1 MIQGIKVNSSWKFK
15 TLEIINN
22 GILFHVLHDFIL
34 SFVCKYIQVVVMKSV
49 IIKDRNYTMDII
61 NIILIS
67 ITLIVLFVLFILLF
81 VVLRQQNKT
90 NSSLTIQDLKNMNE
104 QIDRSIKQANQ
115 AVNDVLMMMQRQVGQ
130 SQTDSFQ
137 GQTQL
142 RLELTKQLETLTLT
156 NENKLESIRQTTTS
170 MLEKLQKDNADKLE
184 KMRETVDEKLNKT
197 LEERLTQ
204 KFQLI
209 SSQFETVQKGFGEM
223 QGLVSGVDEL
233 KRALSNVKTRGIM
246 GEIQLGRILE
256 EILSPD
262 MYLKEVPTRPGSNER
277 VEYAIR
283 LPGDG
288 NHPLFLPIDSKFPLE
303 DYYTVLSAYDTNDM
317 KQVDAALKVLE
328 TKIERFA
335 DDIASKYIEVPY
347 TTNFAVLFLPVEGL
361 FAEAIRRGLV
371 EKLQTKYNVVLAGP
385 TTMAAL
391 LNSLQI
397 GFKTLAIQKKSQ
409 EVWHVLAN
417 ARSEFDKFADVLAK
431 AQEKIQSAGS
441 ELDRLIGTRTR
452 MIQSKLKN
460 LESLGENLKIEEQ
473 KVDSED

>member
-1 MIQGIKVNSSWKFK
+1 MQDRE
-15 TLEIINN
+15 TMET
-22 GILFHVLHDFIL
+22 
-34 SFVCKYIQVVVMKSV
+34 V
-49 IIKDRNYTMDII
+49 I
-61 NIILIS
+61 IILIS
-67 ITLIVLFVLFILLF
+67 VLIALTIGLIVIVL
-81 VVLRQQNKT
+81 LRSKDQKANIGK
-90 NSSLTIQDLKNMNE
+90 QDLQVTTDQLDKT
-104 QIDRSIKQANQ
+104 IKQSNQ

-130 SQTDSFQ
+130 TQTDAMQ
-137 GQTQL
+137 QQTLL
-142 RLELTKQLETLTLT
+142 RQELSKQLETLTST
-156 NENKLESIRQTTTS
+156 NEKKLELVRQTTMQ

-262 MYLKEVPTRPGSNER
+262 MYLKETPTRPGSSDR
-277 VEYAIR
+277 VEYAVR

-288 NHPLFLPIDSKFPLE
+288 NRSIFLPIDSKFPLE
-303 DYYTVLSAYDTNDM
+303 DYYVVLSAYDTNDS
-317 KQVDAALKVLE
+317 KQVEAALKTLE

-335 DDIASKYIEVPY
+335 SDIASKYIEVPY
-347 TTNFAVLFLPVEGL
+347 TTNFAVLFLPIEGL
-361 FAEAIRRGLV
+361 YAEAIRRGLI
-371 EKLQTKYNVVLAGP
+371 ERLQTKYSVVLAGP
-385 TTMAAL
+385 TTMSAL

-417 ARSEFDKFADVLAK
+417 AKNEFDKFAEVLAK

-460 LESLGENLKIEEQ
+460 LETLGEALKVEETN
-473 KVDSED
+473 VDEEE

>member
-1 MIQGIKVNSSWKFK
+1 
-15 TLEIINN
+15 
-22 GILFHVLHDFIL
+22 
-34 SFVCKYIQVVVMKSV
+34 
-49 IIKDRNYTMDII
+49 MDII
-61 NIILIS
+61 TTVLTS
-67 ITLIVLFVLFILLF
+67 VSVVGIVILLV
-81 VVLRQQNKT
+81 VVLRQQNQTKQA
-90 NSSLTIQDLKNMNE
+90 LTLQDLKNMNE
-104 QIDRSIKQANQ
+104 QIDKSIKQANQ

-130 SQTDSFQ
+130 SQTDSLQ

-142 RLELTKQLETLTLT
+142 RLELTKQLDNLTVT
-156 NENKLESIRQTTTS
+156 NENKLELIRQTTTS
-170 MLEKLQKDNADKLE
+170 MLEKLQKDNAEKLE

-262 MYLKEVPTRPGSNER
+262 MYLKEVPTRPGSTER

-303 DYYTVLSAYDTNDM
+303 DYYTVLTAYDTNDM

-460 LESLGENLKIEEQ
+460 LETLGENLKIDDP
-473 KVDSED
+473 KVDAEE

>member
-1 MIQGIKVNSSWKFK
+1 METTILIILTSLLLAISGVILVMMLTQQKRQGGLTKDD
-15 TLEIINN
+15 L
-22 GILFHVLHDFIL
+22 
-34 SFVCKYIQVVVMKSV
+34 MSV
-49 IIKDRNYTMDII
+49 ITQVDK
-61 NIILIS
+61 
-67 ITLIVLFVLFILLF
+67 
-81 VVLRQQNKT
+81 
-90 NSSLTIQDLKNMNE
+90 
-104 QIDRSIKQANQ
+104 SIKQSNQ

-130 SQTDSFQ
+130 SQTDALQ
-137 GQTQL
+137 GQNQL
-142 RLELTKQLETLTLT
+142 RLELTKQLEVLTKT
-156 NENKLESIRQTTTS
+156 NENKLEMIRQTTTQ
-170 MLEKLQKDNADKLE
+170 MLEKLQKDNSEKLE

-262 MYLKEVPTRPGSNER
+262 IYLKEVATRPGSNDR

-288 NHPLFLPIDSKFPLE
+288 NRPLFLPIDSKFPLE
-303 DYYTVLSAYDTNDM
+303 DYYTVLAAYDTNDL

-328 TKIERFA
+328 SKIERFA
-335 DDIASKYIEVPY
+335 SDIASKYIEVPY

-409 EVWHVLAN
+409 EVWHVLAT
-417 ARSEFDKFADVLAK
+417 ARQEFDKFAEVLAK

-460 LESLGENLKIEEQ
+460 LETLGENLKIDDKGSETEE
-473 KVDSED
+473 

>member
-1 MIQGIKVNSSWKFK
+1 MQDRE
-15 TLEIINN
+15 TMET
-22 GILFHVLHDFIL
+22 
-34 SFVCKYIQVVVMKSV
+34 V
-49 IIKDRNYTMDII
+49 I
-61 NIILIS
+61 IILIS
-67 ITLIVLFVLFILLF
+67 VLI
-81 VVLRQQNKT
+81 
-90 NSSLTIQDLKNMNE
+90 SLTIGLIVIVLLRSKDQKANIGKQDLQVTTDQLDKT
-104 QIDRSIKQANQ
+104 IKQSNQ

-130 SQTDSFQ
+130 TQTDALQ
-137 GQTQL
+137 QQTLL
-142 RLELTKQLETLTLT
+142 RQELSKQLETLTST
-156 NENKLESIRQTTTS
+156 NETKLELVRQTTMQ

-262 MYLKEVPTRPGSNER
+262 MYLKETPTRPGSSDR
-277 VEYAIR
+277 VEYAVR

-288 NHPLFLPIDSKFPLE
+288 NRSIFLPIDSKFPLE
-303 DYYTVLSAYDTNDM
+303 DYYVVLSAYDTNDS
-317 KQVDAALKVLE
+317 KQVEAALKTLE

-335 DDIASKYIEVPY
+335 SDIASKYIEVPY
-347 TTNFAVLFLPVEGL
+347 TTNFAVLFLPIEGL
-361 FAEAIRRGLV
+361 YAEAIRRGLI
-371 EKLQTKYNVVLAGP
+371 ERLQTKYSVVLAGP
-385 TTMAAL
+385 TTMSAL

-417 ARSEFDKFADVLAK
+417 AKNEFDKFAEVLAK

-460 LESLGENLKIEEQ
+460 LETLGEALKVEETN
-473 KVDSED
+473 VDEEE

>member
-1 MIQGIKVNSSWKFK
+1 
-15 TLEIINN
+15 
-22 GILFHVLHDFIL
+22 
-34 SFVCKYIQVVVMKSV
+34 
-49 IIKDRNYTMDII
+49 MDII
-61 NIILIS
+61 TTILIS
-67 ITLIVLFVLFILLF
+67 VSVIGIAVLLIL
-81 VVLRQQNKT
+81 VLRQQHQTKQA
-90 NSSLTIQDLKNMNE
+90 LTLQDLKNMNE
-104 QIDRSIKQANQ
+104 QIDKSIKQANQ

-130 SQTDSFQ
+130 SQTDSLQ

-142 RLELTKQLETLTLT
+142 RLELTKQLDNLTVT
-156 NENKLESIRQTTTS
+156 NENKLELIRQTTTS
-170 MLEKLQKDNADKLE
+170 MLEKLQKDNAEKLE

-262 MYLKEVPTRPGSNER
+262 MYLKEVPTRPGSTER

-303 DYYTVLSAYDTNDM
+303 DYYTVLTAYDTNDK

-460 LESLGENLKIEEQ
+460 LETLGENLKIDEQ
-473 KVDSED
+473 KVDSEE

>member
-1 MIQGIKVNSSWKFK
+1 M
-15 TLEIINN
+15 EITI
-22 GILFHVLHDFIL
+22 
-34 SFVCKYIQVVVMKSV
+34 
-49 IIKDRNYTMDII
+49 
-61 NIILIS
+61 
-67 ITLIVLFVLFILLF
+67 LIVLTSLLLAISAVILVMMLTQQK
-81 VVLRQQNKT
+81 RQG
-90 NSSLTIQDLKNMNE
+90 SLTKDDLMSVITQVDK
-104 QIDRSIKQANQ
+104 SIKQSNQ

-130 SQTDSFQ
+130 SQTDALQ
-137 GQTQL
+137 GQNQL
-142 RLELTKQLETLTLT
+142 RLELTKQLEVLTKT
-156 NENKLESIRQTTTS
+156 NENKLEMIRQTTTQ
-170 MLEKLQKDNADKLE
+170 MLEKLQKDNSEKLE

-262 MYLKEVPTRPGSNER
+262 IYLKEVATRPGSNDR

-288 NHPLFLPIDSKFPLE
+288 NRPLFLPIDSKFPLE
-303 DYYTVLSAYDTNDM
+303 DYYTVLAAYDTNDL

-328 TKIERFA
+328 SKIERFA
-335 DDIASKYIEVPY
+335 SDIASKYIEVPY

-409 EVWHVLAN
+409 EVWHVLAT
-417 ARSEFDKFADVLAK
+417 ARQEFDKFAEVLAK

-460 LESLGENLKIEEQ
+460 LETLGENLKIDDKASETEE
-473 KVDSED
+473 

>member
-1 MIQGIKVNSSWKFK
+1 
-15 TLEIINN
+15 
-22 GILFHVLHDFIL
+22 
-34 SFVCKYIQVVVMKSV
+34 
-49 IIKDRNYTMDII
+49 MDII
-61 NIILIS
+61 
-67 ITLIVLFVLFILLF
+67 TIVLLSASIIGIFVILLL
-81 VVLRQQNKT
+81 VLRQQST
-90 NSSLTIQDLKNMNE
+90 TTRPLTIQDLKNMNE
-104 QIDRSIKQANQ
+104 QVDKSIKQANQ

-130 SQTDSFQ
+130 SQTDSIQ

-142 RLELTKQLETLTLT
+142 RLELTKQLEHLTLT
-156 NENKLESIRQTTTS
+156 NETKLELIRQTTTS

-262 MYLKEVPTRPGSNER
+262 MYLKEVPTRPGSTER

-303 DYYTVLSAYDTNDM
+303 DYYTVLTAYDTNDM

-417 ARSEFDKFADVLAK
+417 ARSEFDKFAEVLAK

-460 LESLGENLKIEEQ
+460 LETLGENLKIDEQ
-473 KVDSED
+473 KVDSEE

>member
-1 MIQGIKVNSSWKFK
+1 M
-15 TLEIINN
+15 
-22 GILFHVLHDFIL
+22 
-34 SFVCKYIQVVVMKSV
+34 
-49 IIKDRNYTMDII
+49 MDII
-61 NIILIS
+61 TTILIS
-67 ITLIVLFVLFILLF
+67 VSVVGIVILLV
-81 VVLRQQNKT
+81 VVLRQQHQTKQA
-90 NSSLTIQDLKNMNE
+90 LTLQDLKNMNE
-104 QIDRSIKQANQ
+104 QIDKSIKQANQ

-130 SQTDSFQ
+130 SQNDSLQ

-142 RLELTKQLETLTLT
+142 RLELTKQLDNLTVT
-156 NENKLESIRQTTTS
+156 NENKLELIRQTTTS

-262 MYLKEVPTRPGSNER
+262 MYLKEVPTRPGSTER

-303 DYYTVLSAYDTNDM
+303 DYYTVLTAYDTNDM

-460 LESLGENLKIEEQ
+460 LETLGENLKIDEP
-473 KVDSED
+473 KVDAEE

>member
-1 MIQGIKVNSSWKFK
+1 M
-15 TLEIINN
+15 
-22 GILFHVLHDFIL
+22 
-34 SFVCKYIQVVVMKSV
+34 
-49 IIKDRNYTMDII
+49 MDII
-61 NIILIS
+61 TTILIS
-67 ITLIVLFVLFILLF
+67 VSVVGIVILLV
-81 VVLRQQNKT
+81 VVLRQQHQTKQA
-90 NSSLTIQDLKNMNE
+90 LTLQDLKNMNE
-104 QIDRSIKQANQ
+104 QIDKSIKQANQ

-130 SQTDSFQ
+130 SQNDSLQ

-142 RLELTKQLETLTLT
+142 RLELTKQLDNLTVT
-156 NENKLESIRQTTTS
+156 NENKLELIRQTTTS

-262 MYLKEVPTRPGSNER
+262 MYLKEVPTRPGSTER

-303 DYYTVLSAYDTNDM
+303 DYYTVLTAYDTNDM

-460 LESLGENLKIEEQ
+460 RDTLGENLKIDEP
-473 KVDSED
+473 KVDAEE

>member
-1 MIQGIKVNSSWKFK
+1 M
-15 TLEIINN
+15 
-22 GILFHVLHDFIL
+22 
-34 SFVCKYIQVVVMKSV
+34 
-49 IIKDRNYTMDII
+49 MDII
-61 NIILIS
+61 TTILIS
-67 ITLIVLFVLFILLF
+67 VSVVGIVILLV
-81 VVLRQQNKT
+81 VVLRQQHQTKQA
-90 NSSLTIQDLKNMNE
+90 LTLQDLKNMNE
-104 QIDRSIKQANQ
+104 QIDKSIKQANQ

-130 SQTDSFQ
+130 SQTDSLQ

-142 RLELTKQLETLTLT
+142 RLELTKQLDTLTVT
-156 NENKLESIRQTTTS
+156 NENKLELIRQTTTS

-262 MYLKEVPTRPGSNER
+262 MYLKEVPTRPGSTER

-303 DYYTVLSAYDTNDM
+303 DYYTVLTAYDTNDM

-460 LESLGENLKIEEQ
+460 LETLGENLKIDEP
-473 KVDSED
+473 KVDAEE

>member
-1 MIQGIKVNSSWKFK
+1 
-15 TLEIINN
+15 
-22 GILFHVLHDFIL
+22 
-34 SFVCKYIQVVVMKSV
+34 
-49 IIKDRNYTMDII
+49 MDII
-61 NIILIS
+61 TTILIS
-67 ITLIVLFVLFILLF
+67 VSVVGIVILLV
-81 VVLRQQNKT
+81 VVLRQQNQTKQA
-90 NSSLTIQDLKNMNE
+90 LTLQDLKNMNE
-104 QIDRSIKQANQ
+104 QIDKSIKQANQ

-130 SQTDSFQ
+130 SQTDSLQ

-142 RLELTKQLETLTLT
+142 RLELTKQLDNLTVT
-156 NENKLESIRQTTTS
+156 NENKLELIRQTTTS
-170 MLEKLQKDNADKLE
+170 MLEKLQKDNAEKLE

-262 MYLKEVPTRPGSNER
+262 MYLKEVPTRPGSTER

-303 DYYTVLSAYDTNDM
+303 DYYTVLTAYDTNDM

-460 LESLGENLKIEEQ
+460 LETLGENLKIDDP
-473 KVDSED
+473 KVDAEE

>member
-1 MIQGIKVNSSWKFK
+1 ME
-15 TLEIINN
+15 T
-22 GILFHVLHDFIL
+22 
-34 SFVCKYIQVVVMKSV
+34 V
-49 IIKDRNYTMDII
+49 I
-61 NIILIS
+61 IILIS
-67 ITLIVLFVLFILLF
+67 VLIALTIGLIVIVL
-81 VVLRQQNKT
+81 LRSKDQKVH
-90 NSSLTIQDLKNMNE
+90 IDKQDLQVTTDQLDKT
-104 QIDRSIKQANQ
+104 IKQSNQ

-130 SQTDSFQ
+130 TQTDAMQ
-137 GQTQL
+137 QQTLL
-142 RLELTKQLETLTLT
+142 RQELSKQLETLTST
-156 NENKLESIRQTTTS
+156 NEKKLELVRQTTMQ

-262 MYLKEVPTRPGSNER
+262 MYLKETPTRPGSSDR
-277 VEYAIR
+277 VEYAVR

-288 NHPLFLPIDSKFPLE
+288 NRSIFLPIDSKFPLE
-303 DYYTVLSAYDTNDM
+303 DYYVVLSAYDTNDS
-317 KQVDAALKVLE
+317 KQVEAALKTLE

-335 DDIASKYIEVPY
+335 SDIASKYIEVPY
-347 TTNFAVLFLPVEGL
+347 TTNFAVLFLPIEGL
-361 FAEAIRRGLV
+361 YAEAIRRGLI
-371 EKLQTKYNVVLAGP
+371 ERLQTKYSVVLAGP
-385 TTMAAL
+385 TTMSAL

-417 ARSEFDKFADVLAK
+417 AKNEFDKFAEVLAK
-431 AQEKIQSAGS
+431 AQEKIQSAGT

-460 LESLGENLKIEEQ
+460 LETLGEALKVEET
-473 KVDSED
+473 KVDEEE

>member
-1 MIQGIKVNSSWKFK
+1 M
-15 TLEIINN
+15 
-22 GILFHVLHDFIL
+22 
-34 SFVCKYIQVVVMKSV
+34 
-49 IIKDRNYTMDII
+49 MDII
-61 NIILIS
+61 TTILIS
-67 ITLIVLFVLFILLF
+67 VSVVGIVILLV
-81 VVLRQQNKT
+81 VVLRQQHQTKQA
-90 NSSLTIQDLKNMNE
+90 LTLQDLKNMNE
-104 QIDRSIKQANQ
+104 QIDKSIKQANQ

-130 SQTDSFQ
+130 SQTDSLQ

-142 RLELTKQLETLTLT
+142 RLELTKQLDTLTVT
-156 NENKLESIRQTTTS
+156 NENKLELIRQTTTS

-262 MYLKEVPTRPGSNER
+262 MYLKEIPTRPGSTER

-303 DYYTVLSAYDTNDM
+303 DYYTVLTAYDTNDM
-317 KQVDAALKVLE
+317 KQVDAALKILE
-328 TKIERFA
+328 NKIERFA

-460 LESLGENLKIEEQ
+460 LETLGENLKIDEP
-473 KVDSED
+473 KVDAEE

>member
-1 MIQGIKVNSSWKFK
+1 M
-15 TLEIINN
+15 EII
-22 GILFHVLHDFIL
+22 
-34 SFVCKYIQVVVMKSV
+34 
-49 IIKDRNYTMDII
+49 TT
-61 NIILIS
+61 ILIS
-67 ITLIVLFVLFILLF
+67 VSFIGIVILLV
-81 VVLRQQNKT
+81 VVLRQQPQTKQA
-90 NSSLTIQDLKNMNE
+90 LTLQDLKNMNE
-104 QIDRSIKQANQ
+104 QIDKSIKQANQ

-130 SQTDSFQ
+130 SQTDSLQ

-142 RLELTKQLETLTLT
+142 RLELTKQLDNLTVT
-156 NENKLESIRQTTTS
+156 NENKLELIRQTTTS
-170 MLEKLQKDNADKLE
+170 MLEKLQKDNAEKLE

-262 MYLKEVPTRPGSNER
+262 MYLKEVPTRPGSSER

-303 DYYTVLSAYDTNDM
+303 DYYTVLTAYDTNDM

-460 LESLGENLKIEEQ
+460 LETLGENLKIDEQ
-473 KVDSED
+473 KVDAEE

>member
-1 MIQGIKVNSSWKFK
+1 MD
-15 TLEIINN
+15 TII
-22 GILFHVLHDFIL
+22 IVLA
-34 SFVCKYIQVVVMKSV
+34 SV
-49 IIKDRNYTMDII
+49 
-61 NIILIS
+61 
-67 ITLIVLFVLFILLF
+67 TLIGIFILLF
-81 VVLRQQNKT
+81 VVLGRQNKT
-90 NSSLTIQDLKNMNE
+90 TQALTIQDLKNMNE
-104 QIDRSIKQANQ
+104 QIDKSIKQANQ
-115 AVNDVLMMMQRQVGQ
+115 AVNDVLLMMQRQVGQ
-130 SQTDSFQ
+130 SQTDSVQ

-142 RLELTKQLETLTLT
+142 RLELTKQLEMLTLT

-204 KFQLI
+204 KFQLR

-262 MYLKEVPTRPGSNER
+262 MYLKEVPTRPGSSER

-303 DYYTVLSAYDTNDM
+303 DYYTVLTAYDTNDM

-460 LESLGENLKIEEQ
+460 LETLGENLKIDEP
-473 KVDSED
+473 KVDAEE

>member
-1 MIQGIKVNSSWKFK
+1 
-15 TLEIINN
+15 
-22 GILFHVLHDFIL
+22 
-34 SFVCKYIQVVVMKSV
+34 
-49 IIKDRNYTMDII
+49 
-61 NIILIS
+61 LI
-67 ITLIVLFVLFILLF
+67 
-81 VVLRQQNKT
+81 VLRQQNST
-90 NSSLTIQDLKNMNE
+90 TRALTLQDLKNMND
-104 QIDRSIKQANQ
+104 QVDKTIKQANQ

-130 SQTDSFQ
+130 SQTDSLQ

-142 RLELTKQLETLTLT
+142 RVELTKQFDHLTVS
-156 NENKLESIRQTTTS
+156 NENKLELIRQTTTS

-262 MYLKEVPTRPGSNER
+262 MYLKEVPTRPGSTER

-303 DYYTVLSAYDTNDM
+303 DYYTVLTAYDTNDM

-460 LESLGENLKIEEQ
+460 LETLGENLKIDEQ
-473 KVDSED
+473 KVDSEE

>member
-1 MIQGIKVNSSWKFK
+1 ME
-15 TLEIINN
+15 T
-22 GILFHVLHDFIL
+22 
-34 SFVCKYIQVVVMKSV
+34 
-49 IIKDRNYTMDII
+49 
-61 NIILIS
+61 IILIILTS
-67 ITLIVLFVLFILLF
+67 LLLPITVVILIMIVN
-81 VVLRQQNKT
+81 QQKRHG
-90 NSSLTIQDLKNMNE
+90 SLTKEDLMSVITQVDK
-104 QIDRSIKQANQ
+104 SIKQSNQ
-115 AVNDVLMMMQRQVGQ
+115 SVNDVLMMMQRQVGQ
-130 SQTDSFQ
+130 SQTDASLSQ
-137 GQTQL
+137 NQL
-142 RLELTKQLETLTLT
+142 RLELSKQLEVLTAT
-156 NENKLESIRQTTTS
+156 NEKKLEMIRQTTTN
-170 MLEKLQKDNADKLE
+170 MLEKLQKDNSEKLE

-262 MYLKEVPTRPGSNER
+262 IYLKEVATRPGSNDR

-288 NHPLFLPIDSKFPLE
+288 NRPLFLPIDSKFPLE
-303 DYYTVLSAYDTNDM
+303 DYYTVLAAYDTNDL

-328 TKIERFA
+328 AKIERFA
-335 DDIASKYIEVPY
+335 SDIASKYIEVPY

-409 EVWHVLAN
+409 EVWHVLAT
-417 ARSEFDKFADVLAK
+417 ARQEFDKFAEVLAK

-460 LESLGENLKIEEQ
+460 LETLGENLKIDDKGTNQDE
-473 KVDSED
+473 

>member
-1 MIQGIKVNSSWKFK
+1 M
-15 TLEIINN
+15 EI
-22 GILFHVLHDFIL
+22 
-34 SFVCKYIQVVVMKSV
+34 
-49 IIKDRNYTMDII
+49 
-61 NIILIS
+61 IILILTS
-67 ITLIVLFVLFILLF
+67 VALIGIFVIL
-81 VVLRQQNKT
+81 VVMLRQQNKT
-90 NSSLTIQDLKNMNE
+90 ATALTIQDLKNTND
-104 QIDRSIKQANQ
+104 QIDKSIKQANQ

-130 SQTDSFQ
+130 SQTDSVQ

-170 MLEKLQKDNADKLE
+170 MLEKLQKDNAEKLE

-262 MYLKEVPTRPGSNER
+262 MYLKEVPTRPGSNDR

-303 DYYTVLSAYDTNDM
+303 DYYTVLTAYDTNDM

-335 DDIASKYIEVPY
+335 NDIASKYIEVPY

-385 TTMAAL
+385 TTMSAL

-417 ARSEFDKFADVLAK
+417 ARSEFDKFAEVLAK

-460 LESLGENLKIEEQ
+460 LETLGANLKIDEQ
-473 KVDSED
+473 KVDAEE

>member
-1 MIQGIKVNSSWKFK
+1 M
-15 TLEIINN
+15 EITI
-22 GILFHVLHDFIL
+22 
-34 SFVCKYIQVVVMKSV
+34 
-49 IIKDRNYTMDII
+49 
-61 NIILIS
+61 
-67 ITLIVLFVLFILLF
+67 LIVLTSLLLAITGVILVMMLT
-81 VVLRQQNKT
+81 QQKRHG
-90 NSSLTIQDLKNMNE
+90 SLTKDDLMSVITQVDK
-104 QIDRSIKQANQ
+104 SIKQSNQ

-130 SQTDSFQ
+130 SQTDALQ
-137 GQTQL
+137 GQNQL
-142 RLELTKQLETLTLT
+142 RIELTKQLEVLTKT
-156 NENKLESIRQTTTS
+156 NENKLEMIRQTTTQ
-170 MLEKLQKDNADKLE
+170 MLEKLQKDNSEKLE

-262 MYLKEVPTRPGSNER
+262 IYLKEVATRPGSNDR

-288 NHPLFLPIDSKFPLE
+288 NRPLFLPIDSKFPLE
-303 DYYTVLSAYDTNDM
+303 DYYTVLAAYDTNDL

-328 TKIERFA
+328 SKIERFA
-335 DDIASKYIEVPY
+335 SDIASKYIEVPY

-409 EVWHVLAN
+409 EVWHVLAT
-417 ARSEFDKFADVLAK
+417 ARQEFDKFAEVLAK

-460 LESLGENLKIEEQ
+460 LETLGENLKIDDKASEKEE
-473 KVDSED
+473 

>member
-1 MIQGIKVNSSWKFK
+1 M
-15 TLEIINN
+15 EII
-22 GILFHVLHDFIL
+22 
-34 SFVCKYIQVVVMKSV
+34 
-49 IIKDRNYTMDII
+49 TT
-61 NIILIS
+61 ILIS
-67 ITLIVLFVLFILLF
+67 VSVIGIAVLLIL
-81 VVLRQQNKT
+81 VLRQQNQTKQP
-90 NSSLTIQDLKNMNE
+90 LTLQDLRNMNE
-104 QIDRSIKQANQ
+104 QIDKSIKQANQ

-130 SQTDSFQ
+130 SQTDSLQ

-142 RLELTKQLETLTLT
+142 RLELTKQLDNLTVT
-156 NENKLESIRQTTTS
+156 NENKLELIRQTTTS
-170 MLEKLQKDNADKLE
+170 MLEKLQKDNAEKLE

-262 MYLKEVPTRPGSNER
+262 MYLKEVPTRPGSTER

-303 DYYTVLSAYDTNDM
+303 DYYTVLTAYDTNDK

-460 LESLGENLKIEEQ
+460 LETLGENLKIDEQ
-473 KVDSED
+473 KVDSEE

>member
-1 MIQGIKVNSSWKFK
+1 
-15 TLEIINN
+15 
-22 GILFHVLHDFIL
+22 
-34 SFVCKYIQVVVMKSV
+34 
-49 IIKDRNYTMDII
+49 MDII
-61 NIILIS
+61 TTILIS
-67 ITLIVLFVLFILLF
+67 VSVVGIVILLV
-81 VVLRQQNKT
+81 VVLRQQNQTKQA
-90 NSSLTIQDLKNMNE
+90 LTLQDLKNMNE
-104 QIDRSIKQANQ
+104 QIDKSIKQANQ

-130 SQTDSFQ
+130 SQTDSLQ

-142 RLELTKQLETLTLT
+142 RLELTKQLDNLTVT
-156 NENKLESIRQTTTS
+156 NENKLELIRQTTTS
-170 MLEKLQKDNADKLE
+170 MLEKLQKDNAEKLE

-256 EILSPD
+256 EIISPD
-262 MYLKEVPTRPGSNER
+262 MYLKEVPTRPGSTER

-303 DYYTVLSAYDTNDM
+303 DYYTVLTAYDTNDM

-460 LESLGENLKIEEQ
+460 LETLGENLKIDEP
-473 KVDSED
+473 KVDAEE

>member
-1 MIQGIKVNSSWKFK
+1 ME
-15 TLEIINN
+15 T
-22 GILFHVLHDFIL
+22 
-34 SFVCKYIQVVVMKSV
+34 V
-49 IIKDRNYTMDII
+49 II
-61 NIILIS
+61 ILLSVLIALT
-67 ITLIVLFVLFILLF
+67 IGMIVLFFI
-81 VVLRQQNKT
+81 RSNKPQT
-90 NSSLTIQDLKNMNE
+90 SINKQDLQTTTDQLDKT
-104 QIDRSIKQANQ
+104 IKQANQ

-130 SQTDSFQ
+130 SQTDALQ
-137 GQTQL
+137 QQTIL
-142 RLELTKQLETLTLT
+142 RQELTKQLETLTST
-156 NENKLESIRQTTTS
+156 NEQKLELVRQTTMQ

-262 MYLKEVPTRPGSNER
+262 MYLKETPTRPGSSDR
-277 VEYAIR
+277 VEYAVR

-288 NHPLFLPIDSKFPLE
+288 NRSIFLPIDSKFPLE
-303 DYYTVLSAYDTNDM
+303 DYYLVLTAYDTNDS
-317 KQVDAALKVLE
+317 KQVEAALKTLE

-335 DDIASKYIEVPY
+335 ADIASKYIEVPY
-347 TTNFAVLFLPVEGL
+347 TTNFAVLFLPIEGL
-361 FAEAIRRGLV
+361 YAEAIRRGLI
-371 EKLQTKYNVVLAGP
+371 EKLQTKYSVVLAGP
-385 TTMAAL
+385 TTMSAL

-417 ARSEFDKFADVLAK
+417 AKNEFDKFAEVLAK
-431 AQEKIQSAGS
+431 AQEKIQSAGT

-460 LESLGENLKIEEQ
+460 LETLGEALKVEETN
-473 KVDSED
+473 VDEEE

>member
-1 MIQGIKVNSSWKFK
+1 M
-15 TLEIINN
+15 EII
-22 GILFHVLHDFIL
+22 I
-34 SFVCKYIQVVVMKSV
+34 
-49 IIKDRNYTMDII
+49 
-61 NIILIS
+61 IILIS
-67 ITLIVLFVLFILLF
+67 VALIGIFVILVLM
-81 VVLRQQNKT
+81 LRQQNKT
-90 NSSLTIQDLKNMNE
+90 ATALTIQDLKNTND
-104 QIDRSIKQANQ
+104 QIDKSIKQANQ

-130 SQTDSFQ
+130 SQTDSVQ

-170 MLEKLQKDNADKLE
+170 MLEKLQKDNAEKLE

-262 MYLKEVPTRPGSNER
+262 MYLKEVPTRPGSNDR

-303 DYYTVLSAYDTNDM
+303 DYYTVLTAYDTNDM

-335 DDIASKYIEVPY
+335 NDIASKYIEVPY

-385 TTMAAL
+385 TTMSAL

-417 ARSEFDKFADVLAK
+417 ARSEFDKFAEVLAK

-460 LESLGENLKIEEQ
+460 LETLGANLKIDEQ
-473 KVDSED
+473 KVDSEE

>member
-1 MIQGIKVNSSWKFK
+1 M
-15 TLEIINN
+15 
-22 GILFHVLHDFIL
+22 
-34 SFVCKYIQVVVMKSV
+34 
-49 IIKDRNYTMDII
+49 MDII
-61 NIILIS
+61 TTILIS
-67 ITLIVLFVLFILLF
+67 VSVVGIVILLV
-81 VVLRQQNKT
+81 VVLRQQHQTKQA
-90 NSSLTIQDLKNMNE
+90 LTLQDLKNMNE
-104 QIDRSIKQANQ
+104 QIDKSIKQANQ

-130 SQTDSFQ
+130 SQSDSLQ

-142 RLELTKQLETLTLT
+142 RLELTKQLDNLTVT
-156 NENKLESIRQTTTS
+156 NENKLELIRQTTTS

-262 MYLKEVPTRPGSNER
+262 MYLKEVPTRPGSTER

-303 DYYTVLSAYDTNDM
+303 DYYTVLTAYDTNDM

-460 LESLGENLKIEEQ
+460 LETLGENLKIDEP
-473 KVDSED
+473 KVDDEE

>member
-1 MIQGIKVNSSWKFK
+1 MINPKIYPMKDD
-15 TLEIINN
+15 EIR
-22 GILFHVLHDFIL
+22 
-34 SFVCKYIQVVVMKSV
+34 Y
-49 IIKDRNYTMDII
+49 NYFRIDMMDII
-61 NIILIS
+61 TTILIS
-67 ITLIVLFVLFILLF
+67 VSVVGIVILLV
-81 VVLRQQNKT
+81 VVLRQQNQTKQA
-90 NSSLTIQDLKNMNE
+90 LTLQDLKNMNE
-104 QIDRSIKQANQ
+104 QIDKSIKQANQ

-130 SQTDSFQ
+130 SQTDSLQ

-142 RLELTKQLETLTLT
+142 RLELTKQLDNLTVT
-156 NENKLESIRQTTTS
+156 NENKLELIRQTTTS
-170 MLEKLQKDNADKLE
+170 MLEKLQKDNAEKLE

-262 MYLKEVPTRPGSNER
+262 MYLKEVPTRPGSTER

-303 DYYTVLSAYDTNDM
+303 DYYTVLTAYDTNDM

-460 LESLGENLKIEEQ
+460 LETLGENLKIDEP
-473 KVDSED
+473 KVDAEE

>member
-1 MIQGIKVNSSWKFK
+1 
-15 TLEIINN
+15 
-22 GILFHVLHDFIL
+22 
-34 SFVCKYIQVVVMKSV
+34 
-49 IIKDRNYTMDII
+49 MDII
-61 NIILIS
+61 TTILIS
-67 ITLIVLFVLFILLF
+67 VSVVGIVILLV
-81 VVLRQQNKT
+81 VVLRQQNQSKQA
-90 NSSLTIQDLKNMNE
+90 LTLQDLKNMNE
-104 QIDRSIKQANQ
+104 QIDKSIKQANQ

-130 SQTDSFQ
+130 SQTDSLQ

-142 RLELTKQLETLTLT
+142 RLELTKQLDNLTVT
-156 NENKLESIRQTTTS
+156 NENKLELIRQTTTS
-170 MLEKLQKDNADKLE
+170 MLEKLQKDNAEKLE

-262 MYLKEVPTRPGSNER
+262 MYLKEVPTRPGSTER

-303 DYYTVLSAYDTNDM
+303 DYYTVLTAYDTNDM

-328 TKIERFA
+328 NKIERFA

-460 LESLGENLKIEEQ
+460 LETLGENLKIDEP
-473 KVDSED
+473 KVDAEE

>member
-1 MIQGIKVNSSWKFK
+1 METVI
-15 TLEIINN
+15 T
-22 GILFHVLHDFIL
+22 ILLSVLIAL
-34 SFVCKYIQVVVMKSV
+34 TIG
-49 IIKDRNYTMDII
+49 
-61 NIILIS
+61 
-67 ITLIVLFVLFILLF
+67 LIVVFLM
-81 VVLRQQNKT
+81 RSNPSKT
-90 NSSLTIQDLKNMNE
+90 NLNKSDLQTTTDQLDKTIKL
-104 QIDRSIKQANQ
+104 ANQ
-115 AVNDVLMMMQRQVGQ
+115 SVNDVLMMMQRQVGQ
-130 SQTDSFQ
+130 SQTDALQ
-137 GQTQL
+137 QQTLL
-142 RLELTKQLETLTLT
+142 RQELTKQLETLTST
-156 NENKLESIRQTTTS
+156 NEKKLELVRQTTMQ

-262 MYLKEVPTRPGSNER
+262 MYLKETPTRPGSSDR
-277 VEYAIR
+277 VEYAVR

-288 NHPLFLPIDSKFPLE
+288 NRSIFLPIDSKFPLE
-303 DYYTVLSAYDTNDM
+303 DYYVVLTAYDTNDG
-317 KQVDAALKVLE
+317 KQVEAALKTLE

-335 DDIASKYIEVPY
+335 SDIASKYIEVPY
-347 TTNFAVLFLPVEGL
+347 TTNFAVLFLPIEGL
-361 FAEAIRRGLV
+361 YAEAIRRGLI
-371 EKLQTKYNVVLAGP
+371 EKLQTKYSVVLAGP
-385 TTMAAL
+385 TTMSAL

-417 ARSEFDKFADVLAK
+417 AKNEFDKFAEVLAK
-431 AQEKIQSAGS
+431 AQEKIQSAGT
-441 ELDRLIGTRTR
+441 ELDKLIGTRTR

-460 LESLGENLKIEEQ
+460 LETLGERLKVEET
-473 KVDSED
+473 KIDEEE

>member
-1 MIQGIKVNSSWKFK
+1 M
-15 TLEIINN
+15 EI
-22 GILFHVLHDFIL
+22 
-34 SFVCKYIQVVVMKSV
+34 
-49 IIKDRNYTMDII
+49 
-61 NIILIS
+61 IILILTS
-67 ITLIVLFVLFILLF
+67 VALIGIFVIL
-81 VVLRQQNKT
+81 VVMLRQQTKT
-90 NSSLTIQDLKNMNE
+90 ATALTIQDLKNTND
-104 QIDRSIKQANQ
+104 QIDKSIKQANQ

-130 SQTDSFQ
+130 SQTDSVQ

-170 MLEKLQKDNADKLE
+170 MLEKLQKDNAEKLE

-262 MYLKEVPTRPGSNER
+262 MYLKEVPTRPGSNDR

-303 DYYTVLSAYDTNDM
+303 DYYTVLTAYDTNDM

-335 DDIASKYIEVPY
+335 NDIASKYIEVPY

-385 TTMAAL
+385 TTMSAL

-417 ARSEFDKFADVLAK
+417 ARSEFDKFAEVLAK

-460 LESLGENLKIEEQ
+460 LETLGANLKIDEQ
-473 KVDSED
+473 KVDAEE

>member
-1 MIQGIKVNSSWKFK
+1 LDN
-15 TLEIINN
+15 
-22 GILFHVLHDFIL
+22 
-34 SFVCKYIQVVVMKSV
+34 
-49 IIKDRNYTMDII
+49 
-61 NIILIS
+61 
-67 ITLIVLFVLFILLF
+67 
-81 VVLRQQNKT
+81 
-90 NSSLTIQDLKNMNE
+90 LT
-104 QIDRSIKQANQ
+104 
-115 AVNDVLMMMQRQVGQ
+115 V
-130 SQTDSFQ
+130 
-137 GQTQL
+137 
-142 RLELTKQLETLTLT
+142 T
-156 NENKLESIRQTTTS
+156 NENKLELIRQTTTS
-170 MLEKLQKDNADKLE
+170 MLEKLQKDNAEKLE

-262 MYLKEVPTRPGSNER
+262 MYLKEVPTRPGSTER

-303 DYYTVLSAYDTNDM
+303 DYYTVLTAYDTNDM

-460 LESLGENLKIEEQ
+460 LETLGENLKIDDP
-473 KVDSED
+473 KVDAEE

>member
-1 MIQGIKVNSSWKFK
+1 M
-15 TLEIINN
+15 
-22 GILFHVLHDFIL
+22 
-34 SFVCKYIQVVVMKSV
+34 
-49 IIKDRNYTMDII
+49 MDII
-61 NIILIS
+61 TTILIS
-67 ITLIVLFVLFILLF
+67 VSVVGIVILLV
-81 VVLRQQNKT
+81 VVLRQQHQTKQA
-90 NSSLTIQDLKNMNE
+90 LTLQDLKNMNE
-104 QIDRSIKQANQ
+104 QIDKSIKQSNQ

-130 SQTDSFQ
+130 SQNDSLQ

-142 RLELTKQLETLTLT
+142 RLELTKQLDNLTVT
-156 NENKLESIRQTTTS
+156 NENKLELIRQTTTS
-170 MLEKLQKDNADKLE
+170 MLDKLQKDNAEKLE

-262 MYLKEVPTRPGSNER
+262 MYLKEVPTRPGSTER

-303 DYYTVLSAYDTNDM
+303 DYYTVLTAYDTNDM

-460 LESLGENLKIEEQ
+460 LETLGENLKIDEP
-473 KVDSED
+473 KVDAEE

>member
-1 MIQGIKVNSSWKFK
+1 MELANLILLIVISLMNIGF
-15 TLEIINN
+15 
-22 GILFHVLHDFIL
+22 ILFWFVRNQKQKPLDQDALQQAVKWLEATIKQTNQSMQDVIAVLQRQLNQNQTDN
-34 SFVCKYIQVVVMKSV
+34 SQAQ
-49 IIKDRNYTMDII
+49 T
-61 NIILIS
+61 
-67 ITLIVLFVLFILLF
+67 
-81 VVLRQQNKT
+81 VLRQ
-90 NSSLTIQDLKNMNE
+90 
-104 QIDRSIKQANQ
+104 
-115 AVNDVLMMMQRQVGQ
+115 
-130 SQTDSFQ
+130 
-137 GQTQL
+137 
-142 RLELTKQLETLTLT
+142 ELTKQLESLTQT
-156 NENKLESIRQTTTS
+156 NEAKLEMVRLTTS
-170 MLEKLQKDNADKLE
+170 TMLEKLQKDNAEKLD

-262 MYLKEVPTRPGSNER
+262 MYLKETATRPGSSDR

-288 NHPLFLPIDSKFPLE
+288 NRSIFLPIDSKFPLE
-303 DYYTVLSAYDTNDM
+303 DYYQVLAAYDTNDA
-317 KQVDAALKVLE
+317 KQVEQALKALE

-347 TTNFAVLFLPVEGL
+347 TTNFAVLFLPIEGL
-361 FAEAIRRGLV
+361 YAEAIRRGLI
-371 EKLQTKYNVVLAGP
+371 EKLQAKYNVVLAGP

-417 ARSEFDKFADVLAK
+417 AKNEFDKFAEVLAK

-452 MIQSKLKN
+452 MIQAKLKN
-460 LESLGENLKIEEQ
+460 LETLGENLNIEE
-473 KVDSED
+473 KKPSEEE

>member
-1 MIQGIKVNSSWKFK
+1 
-15 TLEIINN
+15 
-22 GILFHVLHDFIL
+22 
-34 SFVCKYIQVVVMKSV
+34 
-49 IIKDRNYTMDII
+49 
-61 NIILIS
+61 
-67 ITLIVLFVLFILLF
+67 
-81 VVLRQQNKT
+81 
-90 NSSLTIQDLKNMNE
+90 MNE
-104 QIDRSIKQANQ
+104 QIDKSIKQANQ

-130 SQTDSFQ
+130 SQTDSLQ

-142 RLELTKQLETLTLT
+142 RLELTKQLDNLTVT
-156 NENKLESIRQTTTS
+156 NENKLELIRQTTTS
-170 MLEKLQKDNADKLE
+170 MLEKLQKDNAEKLE

-262 MYLKEVPTRPGSNER
+262 MYLKEVPTRPGSTER

-303 DYYTVLSAYDTNDM
+303 DYYTVLTAYDTNDM

-328 TKIERFA
+328 NKIERFA

-460 LESLGENLKIEEQ
+460 LETLGENLKIDEP
-473 KVDSED
+473 KVDAEE